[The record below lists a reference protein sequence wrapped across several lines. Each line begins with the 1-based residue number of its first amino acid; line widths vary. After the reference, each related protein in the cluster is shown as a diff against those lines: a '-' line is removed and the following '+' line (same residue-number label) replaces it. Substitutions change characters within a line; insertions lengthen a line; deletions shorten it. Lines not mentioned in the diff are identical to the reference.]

1 MNKFIAFLV
10 ILTFTASCT
19 TEIEEMEQ
27 ISLSEVDLLFSPQQT
42 LSPDGSQFFLE
53 MSNTEEINC
62 SNSFYQIE
70 RDQIETLDETAFN
83 LSINGVDTD
92 GPCLSADD
100 VLLTEIIDLPN
111 SIMDFD
117 FMITNKGVT
126 NEGKLRLQEDRLSIA
141 FLSTSGFEFDRLEL
155 KRVPQGIA
163 WGSIS
168 LGQAERDIAAEFS
181 LLQGEPDAVSSQLL
195 DLQLD
200 GDYGFFVINDWT
212 DVIEI
217 NGESDFEQSFL
228 LNIRNADDWVALQ
241 GLFSKIEQQFPG
253 ASYEVYNSDGEE
265 LRN

>member
-1 MNKFIAFLV
+1 
-10 ILTFTASCT
+10 
-19 TEIEEMEQ
+19 
-27 ISLSEVDLLFSPQQT
+27 
-42 LSPDGSQFFLE
+42 
-53 MSNTEEINC
+53 
-62 SNSFYQIE
+62 
-70 RDQIETLDETAFN
+70 
-83 LSINGVDTD
+83 
-92 GPCLSADD
+92 
-100 VLLTEIIDLPN
+100 
-111 SIMDFD
+111 MDFD

-200 GDYGFFVINDWT
+200 GDYGFFVINEWT